1 LLALIA
7 VTLVVLGIAA
17 VYSASSIRAVE
28 MHHPG
33 WYFALKQLVAA
44 VLGGMLLV
52 GAARIDYHVWQHERR
67 AWFLLGA
74 TVVLLLI
81 LLLPFTHALAPETNG
96 ARRWLRIGPFGLQPS
111 EFATLAAV
119 IWTAMLASKK
129 QKLLSNFRR
138 GIVPFLVVLLPVA
151 GLIILEP
158 NLSSGALLLLL
169 TGIVLFTAGA
179 RIGHFLLL
187 AIVAIPIVWHQI
199 VSVQYRVGRMVSFL
213 SAGEDAADASWQITQ
228 SLVGMGAGQL
238 LGRGIGEGTQKLGY
252 LPQAFSD
259 FIFSAIGEEW
269 GFVGVVIILTFYTA
283 YVAIGFHV
291 ARTARDRFG
300 TLLAT
305 GLTAMIGLTAALH
318 VAVTMALVPT
328 TGLPLP
334 FLSYGGSQLLVSL
347 IATGILVNIAKSRG
361 RA

>member
-1 LLALIA
+1 
-7 VTLVVLGIAA
+7 
-17 VYSASSIRAVE
+17 
-28 MHHPG
+28 
-33 WYFALKQLVAA
+33 
-44 VLGGMLLV
+44 
-52 GAARIDYHVWQHERR
+52 
-67 AWFLLGA
+67 
-74 TVVLLLI
+74 
-81 LLLPFTHALAPETNG
+81 
-96 ARRWLRIGPFGLQPS
+96 
-111 EFATLAAV
+111 
-119 IWTAMLASKK
+119 
-129 QKLLSNFRR
+129 
-138 GIVPFLVVLLPVA
+138 
-151 GLIILEP
+151 
-158 NLSSGALLLLL
+158 
-169 TGIVLFTAGA
+169 
-179 RIGHFLLL
+179 
-187 AIVAIPIVWHQI
+187 
-199 VSVQYRVGRMVSFL
+199 
-213 SAGEDAADASWQITQ
+213 
-228 SLVGMGAGQL
+228 MGAGQL